1 MKRMLCDLA
10 PRLGQ
15 RQAAEK
21 IGPFRDENAS
31 SWRRLMKMN
40 GVRKVV
46 NIESVINSTAHD
58 HCDSA
63 VEFYF
68 RLVLL

>member
-1 MKRMLCDLA
+1 
-10 PRLGQ
+10 
-15 RQAAEK
+15 
-21 IGPFRDENAS
+21 
-31 SWRRLMKMN
+31 MKMN

>member
-1 MKRMLCDLA
+1 
-10 PRLGQ
+10 
-15 RQAAEK
+15 
-21 IGPFRDENAS
+21 
-31 SWRRLMKMN
+31 MKMN

-63 VEFYF
+63 YSPS
-68 RLVLL
+68 RGVLLSTRVALKFNLEFELTGIGA